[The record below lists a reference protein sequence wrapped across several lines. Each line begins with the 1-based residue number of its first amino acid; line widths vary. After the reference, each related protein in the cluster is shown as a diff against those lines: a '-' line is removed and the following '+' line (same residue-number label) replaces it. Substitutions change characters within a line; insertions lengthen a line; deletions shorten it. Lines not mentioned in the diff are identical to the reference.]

1 MSYAPEYYG
10 SSVRRGKITI
20 DGTSVS
26 GGAST
31 PTIINLPDHPAG
43 DTWQGVTETVL
54 EYEDESPLN
63 LVDASLLMQI
73 KRRRSDRMPVLE
85 LSSDTSDITIVDA
98 TGGVFSIGP
107 QSIDLSPGDYVYDL
121 QVTLRNGDVM
131 TPIQGNWKIT
141 SDVSR

>member
-10 SSVRRGKITI
+10 SSVHRGKITI
-20 DGTSVS
+20 DGTLVS
-26 GGAST
+26 GGASV

-43 DTWQGVTETVL
+43 DTWQGFAETVL
-54 EYEDESPLN
+54 AYADESPIN
-63 LVDASLLMQI
+63 LAGASLLMQV

-98 TGGVFSIGP
+98 TGGVFSISP
-107 QSIDLSPGDYVYDL
+107 QSIDLNPGDYVYDL